1 MSKVNLNEALK
12 ELEAIALWFDVQENA
27 DVEEGLKK
35 IKAGAALIKTA
46 KARLKEVENE
56 FEEVKKELESEGE

>member
-1 MSKVNLNEALK
+1 MPKVRLNEALEK
-12 ELEAIALWFDVQENA
+12 LEAITRWFETQENA

-35 IKAGAALIKTA
+35 IKEGAALIKES

-56 FEEVKKELESEGE
+56 FEEVKKELEEE